1 MGPLMSSEV
10 TGLGKAFS
18 TFSADA
24 VSLACL
30 CPEHPCSREGGRE
43 GGEGSGGRGE
53 RKVEK
58 KTLCQKKTSLVC
70 LMCHY
75 VRLPSGPG

>member
-1 MGPLMSSEV
+1 MGPLMSPEV

-30 CPEHPCSREGGRE
+30 CPEHPCSQGGGR
-43 GGEGSGGRGE
+43 GGGQGGE

>member
-1 MGPLMSSEV
+1 MRPEV

-30 CPEHPCSREGGRE
+30 CPEHPCSREGG
-43 GGEGSGGRGE
+43 GGGRE
-53 RKVEK
+53 RREE
-58 KTLCQKKTSLVC
+58 S
-70 LMCHY
+70 
-75 VRLPSGPG
+75 